1 MISRTRFSS
10 FGIAAALLAAGF
22 VLAPAA
28 HADTMGNGALVQS
41 SVLVSGNQ
49 SSMYS
54 VNVNG
59 PGVLT
64 VQLENISWPE
74 RLAHLDCSIYS
85 NSGFLH
91 ALQGTAEWQ
100 FMTTGPGSFYASVFA
115 GAGGLLNIGLFSI
128 KVTFQPSGALVPLPA
143 GVWLLGSV
151 AGLFGVRRAWPRMRF
166 AFGKQHLA

>member
-1 MISRTRFSS
+1 MISRMPASS
-10 FGIAAALLAAGF
+10 LRIAAALLAVGIM
-22 VLAPAA
+22 VAPRA
-28 HADTMGNGALVQS
+28 HADTIGGGALVQNS
-41 SVLVSGNQ
+41 GLVSGTQ
-49 SSMYS
+49 SSVYS

-100 FMTTGPGSFYASVFA
+100 FVTTGPGSFYASVFA
-115 GAGGLLNIGLFSI
+115 GAGGLLDIGLFSI
-128 KVTFQPSGALVPLPA
+128 KVTFQPSAALVPLPA

-151 AGLFGVRRAWPRMRF
+151 LGLFGVRRAWPAVRFVIGEDRF
-166 AFGKQHLA
+166 A